1 MNTTIRKPLI
11 TLQGVT
17 KNYAAGHS
25 TISALADVSLPIYAG
40 ELLAIIGPSGSGKTT
55 LSHII
60 GGLIR
65 PTSGTVQ
72 FQSEKLPYK
81 NDKLMSRYRN
91 QTIGFIFQNYSLI
104 PHYSALEN
112 VMIPLV
118 VADMPPRKR
127 REIASRYLRLVGLEK
142 QQHQRSHQLSGG
154 QRQRVGIARALVMQP
169 QVIIAD
175 EPTGN
180 LDSRNGQ
187 EITHIL
193 EQLVRSKN
201 ITVVMVTHNDE
212 LAARAHRIVRITDG
226 KLREVTHARA

>member
-1 MNTTIRKPLI
+1 MKKPLI
-11 TLQGVT
+11 NLHDVT
-17 KNYAAGHS
+17 KTYATGR
-25 TISALADVSLPIYAG
+25 TTVNALANISLSIYAG
-40 ELLAIIGPSGSGKTT
+40 EMLAIVGPSGSGKTT
-55 LSHII
+55 LSHVI

-81 NDKLMSRYRN
+81 NDAHMSRYRN

-127 REIASRYLRLVGLEK
+127 REIASHYLRLVGLEK
-142 QQHQRSHQLSGG
+142 QQHQRSDQLSGG

-180 LDSRNGQ
+180 LDSRNGE
-187 EITHIL
+187 EIMHIL

-201 ITVVMVTHNDE
+201 ITVVMVTHNDA
-212 LAARAHRIVRITDG
+212 LAARAHRIVRIADG
-226 KLREVTHARA
+226 TLQEVTHARA